1 MAITVPRIAWV
12 GEKIADERY
21 KILAQLGEGGMGTV
35 FRAYDMRLETEVVI
49 KCPLVQS
56 LDEAFRQRF
65 EREIRSLVRL
75 SHPHVVR
82 VLDVGR
88 HDDIPFFVMQY
99 LAGGS
104 LKSRIY
110 PGNGSP
116 QPQSPRSL
124 KKWLPQI
131 AAALDFTHQQN
142 YVHRDVKPANILF
155 DEHGNAFLSDFGLTR
170 VLADQKETFEQ
181 QQLTESGHFVGTV
194 HYVSPEAVMG
204 REVDGRADQ
213 YSLAIAVYE
222 SLTGVLPFTGPTSS
236 AVLVKQT
243 SQRAAPLHER
253 VKELPPELSEVL
265 GQALSKRAAQRF
277 ATCDEFAEA
286 VLEHCHTSRAAGT
299 ENLVRPDGVIVSRGE
314 RGNVPCP
321 KCRRILSMVEAF
333 AGKKAVCQYC
343 RTRILIS
350 ADLCEL
356 STLPSPVVAS
366 SAAHGARDTSAG
378 DQASSLRTAASA
390 HGATAARHAG
400 DASSL
405 PAHPAPHAAGGTNSD
420 ELIVLDERLFGYRI
434 SRRQATAVGVALLLV
449 FMSAVGFV
457 AQRFTQRPSVGPTRS
472 QDAAEERM
480 SNDVSTPA
488 AAPARVEL
496 SVAGPVDALNAVR
509 DVAGHAVHLNLA
521 LRSVPAEAD
530 QVIHS
535 VMLGDRN
542 LTVHAWLVDH
552 AIDRERLDAAW
563 RRTHAASLFAA
574 SHVLAWTPLV
584 FATTKER
591 IHGYRTDEIAHS
603 IDGLLKLEAD
613 PPAERVPDADGSV
626 KRRRALHLRLPHP
639 ATSKTGRLALW
650 QMACELQAVP
660 GAPAAEEFRSPAY
673 RGLLNRAA
681 SAWLADPAPAA
692 KSPLDELFAADARF
706 DFTMVDE
713 RTVLEKVRDD
723 ARAGD
728 ALRIVYPQ
736 ACVGRE
742 LTLCVLDAPWV
753 SAEQRAAAGRLA
765 EYLLSPE
772 SQRKLFA
779 AGWRAMRFSIVD
791 AGDEAW
797 PKRYPAVGFSSTIEC
812 RDAPPAEA
820 AEALFDLAET
830 LAVGPKTSP

>member
-1 MAITVPRIAWV
+1 M
-12 GEKIADERY
+12 
-21 KILAQLGEGGMGTV
+21 
-35 FRAYDMRLETEVVI
+35 
-49 KCPLVQS
+49 
-56 LDEAFRQRF
+56 
-65 EREIRSLVRL
+65 
-75 SHPHVVR
+75 
-82 VLDVGR
+82 
-88 HDDIPFFVMQY
+88 
-99 LAGGS
+99 
-104 LKSRIY
+104 
-110 PGNGSP
+110 
-116 QPQSPRSL
+116 
-124 KKWLPQI
+124 
-131 AAALDFTHQQN
+131 
-142 YVHRDVKPANILF
+142 
-155 DEHGNAFLSDFGLTR
+155 
-170 VLADQKETFEQ
+170 ADQKETFEQ

-243 SQRAAPLHER
+243 SQRAAPLHDH
-253 VKELPPELSEVL
+253 VKELPSELSEVL

-277 ATCDEFAEA
+277 ATCGEFAEA
-286 VLEHCHTSRAAGT
+286 VLEHCHATRTAGT
-299 ENLVRPDGVIVSRGE
+299 ENLIRPDGVIVSRGE

-366 SAAHGARDTSAG
+366 SAAHGARETSPG
-378 DQASSLRTAASA
+378 DQASSLRSAASRSVA
-390 HGATAARHAG
+390 GATSAHLAT
-400 DASSL
+400 DASAT
-405 PAHPAPHAAGGTNSD
+405 PAHHPRHSASGTNSD

-434 SRRQATAVGVALLLV
+434 SRRQATVVGVALLLV

-457 AQRFTQRPSVGPTRS
+457 AQRFTQRASVGPTRS

-480 SNDVSTPA
+480 SNEASTPA
-488 AAPARVEL
+488 PAARVEL
-496 SVAGPVDALNAVR
+496 TIAGPVDALNAVR
-509 DVAGHAVHLNLA
+509 DVAGHAANLNIA
-521 LRSVPAEAD
+521 LRSVPAETD
-530 QVIHS
+530 QVIRS
-535 VMLGDRN
+535 VMLGDRD
-542 LTVHAWLVDH
+542 LTVHAWLVDE
-552 AIDRERLDAAW
+552 AIDRERVDAAW
-563 RRTHAASLFAA
+563 RRTHGTSLYAA

-639 ATSKTGRLALW
+639 ATSKIGRRALW

-660 GAPAAEEFRSPAY
+660 GAPAAAEFRSPAY
-673 RGLLNRAA
+673 RALLNRAA
-681 SAWLADPAPAA
+681 SAWLADPAPPA

-713 RTVLEKVRDD
+713 RSIYEKVRDD
-723 ARAGD
+723 ARARD
-728 ALRIVYPQ
+728 DLRIVYPQ
-736 ACVGRE
+736 ACIGRE

-753 SAEQRAAAGRLA
+753 SAEQRAAAERLA
-765 EYLLSPE
+765 EHLLSAE

-779 AGWRAMRFSIVD
+779 AGWRAMRFSNVD

-812 RDAPPAEA
+812 RDAPPTEA